1 MIKSPGLHDAME
13 CTRLVQRIKNFER
26 SKFCEDFGPFSSACG
41 MSLASE
47 LKDAGVD
54 KKVAEVFVKTT
65 ASVELFLA
73 TFRRALALRLVPQ
86 IFGFVCVQV

>member
-1 MIKSPGLHDAME
+1 MDCMMLWNARGWFSEKKKSSAAS
-13 CTRLVQRIKNFER
+13 VVRI
-26 SKFCEDFGPFSSACG
+26 SGPFSSACG